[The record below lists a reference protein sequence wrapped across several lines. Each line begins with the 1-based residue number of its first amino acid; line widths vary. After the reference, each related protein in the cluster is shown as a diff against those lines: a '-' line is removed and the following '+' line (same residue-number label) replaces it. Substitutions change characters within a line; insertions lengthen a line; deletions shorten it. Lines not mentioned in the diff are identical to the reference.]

1 VPATKNIQL
10 LFLMEAE
17 AMTARIPNLK
27 PSPNLNLR
35 STVPGLERGE
45 GMRLMMKQKLL
56 KSWSTRKMMRFH
68 WNL

>member
-1 VPATKNIQL
+1 
-10 LFLMEAE
+10 MEAE
-17 AMTARIPNLK
+17 AMMARIPNLK
-27 PSPNLNLR
+27 PSPKPNPR
-35 STVPGLERGE
+35 STVPGLGRGE